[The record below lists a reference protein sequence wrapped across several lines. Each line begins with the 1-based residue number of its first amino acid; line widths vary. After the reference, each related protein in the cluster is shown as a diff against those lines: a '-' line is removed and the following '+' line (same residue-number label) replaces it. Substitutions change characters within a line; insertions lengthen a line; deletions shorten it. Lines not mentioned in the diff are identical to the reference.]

1 LVRTLVQMHQGSV
14 EARSDGLG
22 NGSEFV
28 VRLPLSRSESR
39 NAQIRPAAGDEQ
51 AQTGSVRRIL
61 CVDDNRD
68 SADSLGMML
77 RYLGADVQ
85 IAYDGASALESIKI
99 CRPSIILMDLGMP
112 ELDGC
117 EVARR
122 IRQDPQHKDVLL
134 IAMTG
139 WGQEEDRRRSRE
151 AGFDHHLVKPV
162 DLGALQALLA
172 SWPG

>member
-1 LVRTLVQMHQGSV
+1 
-14 EARSDGLG
+14 
-22 NGSEFV
+22 
-28 VRLPLSRSESR
+28 
-39 NAQIRPAAGDEQ
+39 
-51 AQTGSVRRIL
+51 
-61 CVDDNRD
+61 
-68 SADSLGMML
+68 
-77 RYLGADVQ
+77 LGADVQ
-85 IAYDGASALESIKI
+85 IAYNGASALESIKI

-139 WGQEEDRRRSRE
+139 WGQEEDRRRTAE

-162 DLGALQALLA
+162 DLGALQALL
-172 SWPG
+172 SCGS